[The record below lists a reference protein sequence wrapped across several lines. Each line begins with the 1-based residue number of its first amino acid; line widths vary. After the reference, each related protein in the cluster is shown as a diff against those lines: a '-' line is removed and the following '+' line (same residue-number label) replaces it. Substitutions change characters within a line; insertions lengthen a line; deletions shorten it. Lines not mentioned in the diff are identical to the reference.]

1 MAVFTEYIDIESKA
15 DGKMNN
21 LTDDVEKIVKSS
33 NIENGCVIIFCSGS
47 TASISTIEFEPG
59 LKKDIPIAMD
69 KIAPKDIDYHH
80 HKTWN
85 DDNGRSHVKSTIMGT
100 SLTVPIVKKE
110 LTLGRWQQIVFI
122 EWDTQDRER
131 KIVVQVMG
139 E

>member
-1 MAVFTEYIDIESKA
+1 MGVFTKYIDIESKA

-33 NIENGCVIIFCSGS
+33 KIENGCVIIFCPGS

-59 LKKDIPIAMD
+59 LKKDVPIAMD
-69 KIAPKDIDYHH
+69 KIAPKNIDYHH
-80 HKTWN
+80 HQTWK